1 MLFVLSTSV
10 IADTARSLAAMRSL
24 TMPDSEHAILSPL
37 LDPSR
42 RALMVNLVR
51 QAFADTALGL
61 MPYVSDCTLGTED
74 ATTDPG
80 PTPPEGPDTP
90 DLMSI
95 AIDLPCRLP
104 DSSLWTIRRGLEQS
118 VAMTA
123 LSRLVTVAGGDYAV
137 ARWLAK
143 SFADEGRDALR
154 AVREAVATLPQS
166 AVQPFV
172 RG

>member
-1 MLFVLSTSV
+1 
-10 IADTARSLAAMRSL
+10 
-24 TMPDSEHAILSPL
+24 
-37 LDPSR
+37 
-42 RALMVNLVR
+42 
-51 QAFADTALGL
+51 
-61 MPYVSDCTLGTED
+61 
-74 ATTDPG
+74 
-80 PTPPEGPDTP
+80 
-90 DLMSI
+90 
-95 AIDLPCRLP
+95 
-104 DSSLWTIRRGLEQS
+104 

-172 RG
+172 R